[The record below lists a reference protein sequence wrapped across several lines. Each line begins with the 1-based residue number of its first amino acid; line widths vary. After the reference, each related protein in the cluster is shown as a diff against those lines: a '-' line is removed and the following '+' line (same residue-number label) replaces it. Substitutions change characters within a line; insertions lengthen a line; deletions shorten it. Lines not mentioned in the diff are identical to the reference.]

1 MEVNG
6 IVINPQSGSAGTHD
20 ISVSIATVNEDLD
33 KEVYVEAICGN
44 KSDQLKVIHEGM
56 REILYAT
63 DGELYDSTGVIL
75 KALK

>member
-1 MEVNG
+1 MEVNS
-6 IVINPQSGSAGTHD
+6 IIINPQSGSAGTHD

-33 KEVYVEAICGN
+33 KEIYVGAICGD

-63 DGELYDSTGVIL
+63 DGELYDVERKVL

>member
-33 KEVYVEAICGN
+33 KEVYVEAICGD
-44 KSDQLKVIHEGM
+44 KSDRLKVIHEGM